1 MHFLQDD
8 RNPRTSGAAIGERE
22 LKRRVTDAVRIAA
35 IDVGSNSVRQIVA
48 DVLPDG
54 AITVVDEMKAA
65 PRLGTG
71 LEATGRLDDA
81 AMTRAVDALKQHGD
95 ARKKLDADRVVAVA
109 TSAVRDAANATE
121 FVARVKSRTGLALRI
136 LTGDDEARLSY
147 RSALAHFESGSR
159 GRRSWISA
167 AGPSSWP

>member
-1 MHFLQDD
+1 MIATRELQVL
-8 RNPRTSGAAIGERE
+8 PIGERE

-81 AMTRAVDALKQHGD
+81 AMTRAVDALSNM
-95 ARKKLDADRVVAVA
+95 AMLAKKLDADRVVAVA
-109 TSAVRDAANATE
+109 TSAVRDAANA
-121 FVARVKSRTGLALRI
+121 
-136 LTGDDEARLSY
+136 
-147 RSALAHFESGSR
+147 
-159 GRRSWISA
+159 
-167 AGPSSWP
+167 PSSWPGSNREPASHCAS